1 MKIIL
6 ILIFLVVG
14 IPILKAMGQA
24 VKKTKEQNRY
34 EEFILRSFLKAV
46 QKSDDAMDMNFDL
59 ETAKILDI
67 RKEKVFK
74 LFGRMISSDDV
85 TGYYKGRYEKYGVK
99 NYIDEI
105 ITALEDIGQFKS
117 INKVEKDL
125 MKATETGE
133 ARNYKYKYNV
143 EKWVIDTNT
152 TFYIVLSTFTEGRAS
167 YFAFGMVD
175 Y

>member
-24 VKKTKEQNRY
+24 VKKTKEQNGY
-34 EEFILRSFLKAV
+34 EDFILRSFLKAT
-46 QKSDDAMDMNFDL
+46 QKNSETMDINFDL

-74 LFGRMISSDDV
+74 LFGKMINSDDV
-85 TGYYKGRYEKYGVK
+85 TGYYKKRYEKYGIK

-117 INKVEKDL
+117 INKVEKNL
-125 MKATETGE
+125 MKAMETGE
-133 ARNYKYKYNV
+133 ARNYKYKYDV

-152 TFYIVLSTFTEGRAS
+152 TFYIILSTFKEGNAS